1 MSQVKGSFASP
12 FPGIWG
18 AKPASSGLLS
28 LSDARFP
35 SVPAQVVYGVK
46 EYARTAVDMIS
57 RRTRL
62 AFLNVQAA
70 EEALPRIVDIMGKEL
85 NWCEQKKKVQRA
97 FFSWGWFVLLEE
109 FPC

>member
-1 MSQVKGSFASP
+1 M
-12 FPGIWG
+12 
-18 AKPASSGLLS
+18 
-28 LSDARFP
+28 
-35 SVPAQVVYGVK
+35 K
-46 EYARTAVDMIS
+46 EYARTAVDIIS

-70 EEALPRIVDIMGKEL
+70 HEALPTIVDIMAREL

-97 FFSWGWFVLLEE
+97 LVSLGE